1 MQTDNLIAFLGWALT
16 YSWLSVNLTF
26 FGSIANTIVSHNES
40 IRTKAIKEYNEANKS
55 EDESEDESEVEGEN
69 V

>member
-1 MQTDNLIAFLGWALT
+1 MQTGNLIAFLGWAALT

-26 FGSIANTIVSHNES
+26 FGSIFNAIDSHNES
-40 IRTKAIKEYNEANKS
+40 IRTKAIKKYREAN
-55 EDESEDESEVEGEN
+55 ESEDEGED